1 MYLQRLGVP
10 KVNESDFIA
19 KQWRKEAM
27 SSKITCLVTLHGI
40 GFEQPPISGVLNSGY
55 ADPLHQHLKKFLNAL
70 LSDDPNRREGRNQP
84 GDNGAIYVESRYK
97 DAQGKLTREEGLKR
111 LGIWCDDHQKIDFT
125 NAPLVEDG
133 AQDGSISHIA
143 LVYSNLEPM
152 DPEVGATAIS
162 LGMSLASASH
172 YGSVTNLLHTAV
184 VDGLAMIGNHTA
196 VDQEPVSSRPR
207 PNLKFRTVKHLGQQ
221 GQAAPTPPPGILA
234 SLRNIED
241 DVACYVCYNEERERV
256 RSFVHEALLRI
267 ACRDDVE
274 NIVLNTHSNGTV
286 VAFDVLRNLPQQ
298 VTKKIKIF
306 VTAGSPLRKYADLF
320 HWGHEI
326 QSRYQF
332 ETWYNLWDRCDPVA
346 DPLNPP
352 QSWRIGDPIVPSNET
367 LFEYIDLDDKDPFW
381 IKVTDIPVDN
391 VKNSR
396 DGGLKAHNYWD
407 NEEEF
412 VKHLAEIVRSIGET
426 PLTRAA

>member
-1 MYLQRLGVP
+1 MT
-10 KVNESDFIA
+10 
-19 KQWRKEAM
+19 
-27 SSKITCLVTLHGI
+27 SKITCLVTLHGI
-40 GFEQPPISGVLNSGY
+40 GFEQPPQPEVLNSGY
-55 ADPLHQHLKKFLNAL
+55 ADPLHLHLKKCLGTL
-70 LSDDPNRREGRNQP
+70 LSDDPNRKDGRLQP

-111 LGIWCDDHQKIDFT
+111 LGIWYDDHQKIDFT

-133 AQDGSISHIA
+133 TQDGSISHIA

-152 DPEVGATAIS
+152 DPEVGASAIT
-162 LGMSLASASH
+162 LELSLASASH
-172 YGSVTNLLHTAV
+172 YGSVTNLLHTAI
-184 VDGLAMIGNHTA
+184 VDGLATIGNHTA

-207 PNLKFRTVKHLGQQ
+207 PNLKFRTVKHLGNHAQS
-221 GQAAPTPPPGILA
+221 APALSPGILTTF
-234 SLRNIED
+234 RNLED

-256 RSFVHEALLRI
+256 RSFVFEALMRI

-274 NIVLNTHSNGTV
+274 NIFLNTHSNGTV
-286 VAFDVLRNLPQQ
+286 IAFDVLRNLPQQ
-298 VTKKIKIF
+298 ATKKIKTLI
-306 VTAGSPLRKYADLF
+306 TAGSPLRKYADLF
-320 HWGHEI
+320 HWGQEI

-332 ETWYNLWDRCDPVA
+332 ESWYNFWDRKDPVA

-352 QSWRIGDPIVPSNET
+352 KSWRIGDPILASDET

-396 DGGLKAHNYWD
+396 GGGLQAHNYWD
-407 NEEEF
+407 NEEDF
-412 VKHLAEIVRSIGET
+412 VKRLAQLLSPI
-426 PLTRAA
+426 A